1 MKRDLM
7 KNFLEWKN
15 HPLRL
20 PLILRGARQVGKSWL
35 VDEFGKQFDHYVAL
49 NFEKDKDA
57 CTLFPE
63 SIEIESIVQRIGYYK
78 SRVIEPGK
86 TLLFL
91 DEIQECP
98 NALRAL
104 RYFKEDLPELHV
116 IAAGSLLDF
125 MIEKLGL
132 PVGRVQFLYLYP
144 LSFAEFLTAIDRH
157 ALREM
162 LINEFPKTAIHKQLL
177 EMVKLYS
184 LIGGMPAVVSAWL
197 QYENAFYCQEVQDA
211 IINTY
216 RQDFNKYARSNQIEF
231 VSLLFD
237 KIPDQLGQ
245 KFIYSH
251 VDEHITF
258 YHLKQAM
265 RLLHKAG
272 IVHFCYH
279 SAAQGIPLG
288 AGKDLKKFKIFFFD
302 IGLAQR
308 ILGVKLQDWVVQ
320 PLLPQHDGS
329 IAEQFVA
336 QELIAY
342 APPSAP
348 PELYYWHRE
357 AKSSNAEI
365 DFIVTK
371 AGTIIPVEVKSGKSG
386 HVKSLQIFLESHPA
400 AADPIIIST
409 AEYELS
415 HHRYQQIPC
424 YGIEA
429 WMKNKS

>member
-1 MKRDLM
+1 MKRDLLR
-7 KNFLEWKN
+7 NLEAWKS

-35 VDEFGKQFDHYVAL
+35 IKEFGNQFKHYVAL

-63 SIEIESIVQRIGYYK
+63 SIQIESIVQQIGYY
-78 SRVIEPGK
+78 SGQVIEPGK

-104 RYFKEDLPELHV
+104 RYFKEDLPQLHV

-144 LSFAEFLTAIDRH
+144 LSFAEFLTALGRED
-157 ALREM
+157 LREM
-162 LINEFPKTAIHKQLL
+162 LMSAFPQAAIHKQLL

-197 QYENAFYCQEVQDA
+197 QYENALYCQEVQDA

-216 RQDFNKYARSNQIEF
+216 RQDFNKYAHSNQIEY

-237 KIPDQLGQ
+237 KIPDQLGK
-245 KFIYSH
+245 KFIYTH

-272 IVHFCYH
+272 IVYFCYH

-288 AGKDLKKFKIFFFD
+288 AGKNLKKFKIFFFD

-336 QELIAY
+336 QEFIAY
-342 APPSAP
+342 GSPSAP
-348 PELYYWHRE
+348 AELYYWHRE
-357 AKSSNAEI
+357 AKSSNAEV

-371 AGTIIPVEVKSGKSG
+371 RGSIIPVEVKSGKSG
-386 HVKSLQIFLESHPA
+386 HVKSLQIFLESHPCS
-400 AADPIIIST
+400 ADPIIIST
-409 AEYELS
+409 AEYQLS
-415 HHRYQQIPC
+415 HYRYQQIPC
-424 YGIEA
+424 FGIEA
-429 WMKNKS
+429 WFKK